1 MDTMDCTQVRNLLSE
16 YQDGALDAAAAGA
29 LTVHLRGCGECAG
42 CAGSLLAV
50 REALRSLPPD
60 PAPPDLI
67 ARVRA
72 AVEAEERDARAG
84 SAPGGAATRPFLSRF
99 RIPLEAAA
107 AVLLF
112 ASVYWY
118 QRTATLPVLPP
129 SAPIAQAPIAQA
141 PIAQAPIAQAPT
153 AQAPETTPPVDISP
167 EAPPGAASV
176 PPPAIR
182 FPRGIP
188 RTAKKE
194 GAPAAA
200 KPRTWAAADLP
211 SVPATL
217 ASTSSERIVPNS
229 PFSGLTA
236 DPSGSGAPAFGGRG
250 SADAEGSVDSRLS
263 RSFAPPP
270 SRLLRPLPYGRDI
283 VVDVKPES
291 REGAEE
297 RIAGAALRLGGIFEW
312 VDRDRG
318 EAARS
323 GSGTVRVILPEAAA
337 ARFLE
342 EMGRIGS
349 IPPEGTPE
357 ATDRPA
363 GPRPGTVAYAVRIRV
378 R

>member
-1 MDTMDCTQVRNLLSE
+1 MDTMDCTQARNLLSE
-16 YQDGALDAAAAGA
+16 YQDGTLDAAAAAA
-29 LTVHLRGCGECAG
+29 LAVHLRGCGECAG

-50 REALRSLPPD
+50 RELLRGLPPD
-60 PAPPDLI
+60 PAPPELL
-67 ARVRA
+67 ARVLA
-72 AVEAEERDARAG
+72 AVEAEGRGARA
-84 SAPGGAATRPFLSRF
+84 SSVPGGADATRPFLSRF

-118 QRTATLPVLPP
+118 QQTAAPPVRPP
-129 SAPIAQAPIAQA
+129 SAPA
-141 PIAQAPIAQAPT
+141 
-153 AQAPETTPPVDISP
+153 AQAPEATPRVDISP
-167 EAPPGAASV
+167 EGPSSAANV

-182 FPRGIP
+182 LPRGKP
-188 RTAKKE
+188 KTAKKE
-194 GAPAAA
+194 EAPAAA
-200 KPRTWAAADLP
+200 KPRTWTAADLP

-217 ASTSSERIVPNS
+217 ASTNSERIVPIA
-229 PFSGLTA
+229 PFPGPTA
-236 DPSGSGAPAFGGRG
+236 DPAGSGAPAFGERG
-250 SADAEGSVDSRLS
+250 SAEAEGGVDSRLS

-297 RIAGAALRLGGIFEW
+297 RIAGAALRLGGIFERI
-312 VDRDRG
+312 DRGPG
-318 EAARS
+318 EAAQ
-323 GSGTVRVILPEAAA
+323 GASGTVRVILPEVAA

-342 EMGRIGS
+342 EMGRIGT
-349 IPPEGTPE
+349 IPPEGTPA

-363 GPRPGTVAYAVRIRV
+363 GPRPGTVAYAVHIRV